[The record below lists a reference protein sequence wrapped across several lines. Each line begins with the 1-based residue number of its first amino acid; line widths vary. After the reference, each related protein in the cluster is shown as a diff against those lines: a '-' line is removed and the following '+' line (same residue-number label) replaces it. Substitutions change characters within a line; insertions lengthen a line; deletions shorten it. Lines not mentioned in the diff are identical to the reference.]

1 MNDEGIIE
9 TVDFSEFETLFQV
22 RRLKTK
28 DGKLKSEK
36 PAKPKHLELLDT
48 RRARAVGKYLY
59 VCVCVYICVCMYVC
73 VYVYVCVCMCVCMCM
88 CTCLYVCMYV
98 YMCLYVCICM
108 CTCVC
113 MCVYVCVCVFVCVYT
128 YVCVLYMGVMSCNL
142 FSNNFSV
149 CQAKD

>member
-1 MNDEGIIE
+1 MNDESIIE

-36 PAKPKHLELLDT
+36 PPKPKHLEILDT

-59 VCVCVYICVCMYVC
+59 VYLHVCVYICVCMYVYVC
-73 VYVYVCVCMCVCMCM
+73 VRVCVYVCVYMCLYMCVYICVCMCACM
-88 CTCLYVCMYV
+88 CTCLYVCIHMF
-98 YMCLYVCICM
+98 
-108 CTCVC
+108 
-113 MCVYVCVCVFVCVYT
+113 VFYI
-128 YVCVLYMGVMSCNL
+128 YMGVMSCDL
-142 FSNNFSV
+142 FSNNLSV